1 MRLFYNFWTLCTFRS
16 ISSSNGYSNWKKA
29 FIQTY
34 AHSIIDCKMSI
45 WQYVVIEP
53 IKMHLLKIHFM
64 TELLKKCN
72 LFLQKN
78 IELYEGESGGLVF
91 QLAHPG
97 RETLIFCADN
107 DNICEKW
114 MAAINE
120 AVKIDNNQ
128 GEWRLTTPF
137 YLNSCWFFYIYLV
150 IQNDSPNCFPVL
162 SQKNCQF

>member
-1 MRLFYNFWTLCTFRS
+1 
-16 ISSSNGYSNWKKA
+16 
-29 FIQTY
+29 
-34 AHSIIDCKMSI
+34 
-45 WQYVVIEP
+45 
-53 IKMHLLKIHFM
+53 MHLLKIHFM
-64 TELLKKCN
+64 AELLKNCN
-72 LFLQKN
+72 LFLKKN

-128 GEWRLTTPF
+128 GE
-137 YLNSCWFFYIYLV
+137 
-150 IQNDSPNCFPVL
+150 
-162 SQKNCQF
+162 